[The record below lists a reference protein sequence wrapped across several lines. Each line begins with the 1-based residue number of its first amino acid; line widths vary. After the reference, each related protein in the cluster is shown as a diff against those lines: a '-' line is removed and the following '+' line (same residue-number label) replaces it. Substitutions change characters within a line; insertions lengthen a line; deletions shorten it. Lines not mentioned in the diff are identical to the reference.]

1 MVLHCGWLFGRFE
14 VKNGSHVYISKSVN
28 KKSVNKIILKVISKR
43 DYITVR
49 YNSKQKCKN
58 VNKSK
63 RRFEKI
69 KEP

>member
-1 MVLHCGWLFGRFE
+1 MDLMFTFQ
-14 VKNGSHVYISKSVN
+14 KSVN